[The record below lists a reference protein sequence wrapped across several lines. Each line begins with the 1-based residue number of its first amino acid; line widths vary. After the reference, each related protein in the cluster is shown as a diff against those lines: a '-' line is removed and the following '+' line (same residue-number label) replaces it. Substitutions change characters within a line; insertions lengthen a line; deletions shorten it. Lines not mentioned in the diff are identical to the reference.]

1 MRKRTK
7 PYSLLNMAFIFI
19 LSNCYFKTS
28 LYIYLLT
35 MNQLF
40 SSTGLKHIIV
50 TDTEKEV
57 DFNVLVQYP
66 TLSEPHIEHIGP
78 YDFQGLKDTSIAEGM
93 FPLILISHGNS
104 GSHLIYR
111 SITTELA
118 KNGCIVAMIEHYGNN
133 RNDNHL
139 GESLE
144 NLVLRPKH
152 CSLTIDSLLSS
163 DFKDSID
170 NDKIGIIGHSFGG
183 YTALALAGGK
193 PFTKEGDMVDVKKD
207 KRIKTIVLMAPAAA
221 FFMRPHSLCEV
232 DIPIQVFIAEKDE
245 FIPPVFS
252 ADTILSKEIH
262 NREKLDI
269 HIIENAGHFAFITP
283 FPEHMNSPQFLPSTD
298 PSGFNRSEFHQS
310 LPHTIKEFL
319 FSHLYEL

>member
-28 LYIYLLT
+28 LYIYLFT
-35 MNQLF
+35 MNQIF

-50 TDTEKEV
+50 TDTETEV

-66 TLSEPHIEHIGP
+66 TQSEPHIEHIGP
-78 YDFQGLKDTSIAEGM
+78 YDFQGLKDASIADGM

-139 GESLE
+139 GETLE
-144 NLVLRPKH
+144 NLKLRPKH
-152 CSLTIDSLLSS
+152 CSLTIDYLLQSV
-163 DFKDSID
+163 DFKNFIAS
-170 NDKIGIIGHSFGG
+170 DKIGIIGHSFGG
-183 YTALALAGGK
+183 YTSLALAGGK
-193 PFTKEGDMVDVKKD
+193 PYTKEGDVVDVNED
-207 KRIKTIVLMAPAAA
+207 KRIKALVLMAPAAA
-221 FFMRPHSLCEV
+221 FFMRPHSLSTIE
-232 DIPIQVFIAEKDE
+232 IPIQVFIAEKDE
-245 FIPPVFS
+245 YIPPIFS
-252 ADTILSKEIH
+252 ADKILSKEII
-262 NREKLDI
+262 NSELLDI

-298 PSGFNRSEFHQS
+298 PSGFYRSEFHQS

-319 FSHLYEL
+319 FSHLY